1 MSGIGAGATFF
12 SVTRQ
17 RDEAHGSPDGD
28 IGQLFDRHAA
38 AVFRLAYALVQD
50 PDTAQDIVQ
59 DTFVIAWRKR
69 RSIRL
74 IDGSA
79 LPWLLATARL
89 TAMAARRKRDR
100 RRTETLDHE
109 VLASLPSASMTSD
122 DETAVRMA
130 LTALPEQ
137 DRRIVELV
145 LIDGRSYAEAANQL
159 GLSVSAAGK
168 RLQRARARMR
178 SDLDPDSKPHP
189 CPPQL
194 SSVHPERTV

>member
-1 MSGIGAGATFF
+1 M
-12 SVTRQ
+12 TRL
-17 RDEAHGSPDGD
+17 RDEVHGSPGGD

-38 AVFRLAYALVQD
+38 AVFRLAFALVHD
-50 PDTAQDIVQ
+50 PDTAQDVVQ

-100 RRTETLDHE
+100 RRTETVDHE
-109 VLASLPSASMTSD
+109 LLAALPSTSMTTD

-130 LTALPEQ
+130 LTALTEQ
-137 DRRIVELV
+137 DRRIVELI
-145 LIDGRSYAEAANQL
+145 LIDGRSYAEAAAQL

-168 RLQRARARMR
+168 RLERARARMR
-178 SDLDPDSKPHP
+178 SELDPESNAHR

-194 SSVHPERTV
+194 PSAHTERTV